1 MGKFNFKLNGKT
13 FSSDE
18 GTISG
23 GQILEI
29 GGFLP
34 HEDFN
39 LFMKAGHLDFE
50 PVKIDDLIDLTAP
63 GVELF
68 KARPKKE
75 LKFEVDDERYSTT
88 ELELTPVQ
96 ILSIAELKSEEY
108 YLKQIVG
115 HQEISYKDKE
125 TELISML
132 HNPRFFSC
140 KKGPATV
147 SFRR

>member
-34 HEDFN
+34 LEDFS
-39 LFMKAGHLDFE
+39 LFMKVKHQDFE
-50 PVKIDDLIDLTAP
+50 LVKIDDLIDLTAQ
-63 GVELF
+63 GVEQF
-68 KARPKKE
+68 KVKPKKE

-88 ELELTPVQ
+88 EIELTPVQ
-96 ILSIAELKSEEY
+96 ILSIAGLKSEEY
-108 YLKQIVG
+108 YLKQIIG
-115 HQEISYKDKE
+115 HQEISFKDKE
-125 TELISML
+125 TELINMA

-147 SFRR
+147 SFRN